1 VNDSVF
7 AFNTQVAAAA
17 VGLLGAG
24 CGLVGVFTLLRR
36 RALVGD
42 VVAHSALPGLC
53 IAFLVVG
60 TRSLPALLL
69 GAFFTGVLGVATAA
83 FLARKT
89 RLKEDA
95 ILGAVLSV
103 YFGFGAVLDS
113 LIQSNFRNASQS
125 GLDSLLLG
133 KTAGILLQDVVLI
146 GIGSAGCLAIVL
158 LLYKEW
164 RLLTF
169 DPSFGAAIG
178 FPIARLELLL
188 LAMAAAMVVIGLPAV
203 GVVMMAALLILP
215 AAAARFWTNRL
226 EVMTTL
232 AAVFGGGVGLVGV
245 ILSAIFD
252 DLPAGP
258 TIVLLGA
265 GVFVISMLAAPERG
279 LIAVQRRQSESEEML
294 RRQVLLVRLFESAN
308 PAARTEPV
316 DLRNAPKVAFWPSDE
331 MEQVLDDCR
340 RLGLV
345 TTPQPGFAALT
356 EHGATEAERLHSA
369 ERLWNTLLDERPES
383 ASVHAVFNLAEWESE
398 LDPEHRR
405 ELQVKAARG
414 ESTK

>member
-1 VNDSVF
+1 MSHSFF
-7 AFNTQVAAAA
+7 AFNTQIAAAA

-53 IAFLVVG
+53 IAFVVVG

-69 GAFFTGVLGVATAA
+69 GAFITGLLGVATAS
-83 FLARKT
+83 FLARHT

-113 LIQSNFRNASQS
+113 LIQTNFRNASQS

-133 KTAGILLQDVVLI
+133 KTAGILIQDVVLI
-146 GIGSAGCLAIVL
+146 GAGAAVSLLIVL

-169 DPSFGAAIG
+169 DPAFGTSLG
-178 FPIARLELLL
+178 FPIAKLELLL
-188 LAMAAAMVVIGLPAV
+188 LGMAAAMVVIGLPAV

-226 EVMTTL
+226 GVMSTL
-232 AAVFGGGVGLVGV
+232 AAMFGGGIGLVGV
-245 ILSAIFD
+245 FLSAIFD

-265 GVFVISMLAAPERG
+265 ALFVVSMLVSPGRG
-279 LIAVQRRQSESEEML
+279 LIAVQNRERRSERLL
-294 RRQVLLVRLFESAN
+294 RRQVLLARLFESTN
-308 PAARTEPV
+308 PNDPTEPV
-316 DLRNAPKVAFWPSDE
+316 DLRTAPKVAFWPQRE
-331 MEQVLDDCR
+331 LEKVLADCR
-340 RLGLV
+340 RLGFV
-345 TTPQPGFAALT
+345 TSPQPGVAALT
-356 EHGATEAERLHSA
+356 QSGLAEAERLHRA
-369 ERLWNTLLDERPES
+369 ERLWNALLDERPES
-383 ASVHAVFNLAEWESE
+383 ASVYAVFNLADWESE
-398 LDPEHRR
+398 LDPERR
-405 ELQVKAARG
+405 LELSAKANSGVKR
-414 ESTK
+414 S